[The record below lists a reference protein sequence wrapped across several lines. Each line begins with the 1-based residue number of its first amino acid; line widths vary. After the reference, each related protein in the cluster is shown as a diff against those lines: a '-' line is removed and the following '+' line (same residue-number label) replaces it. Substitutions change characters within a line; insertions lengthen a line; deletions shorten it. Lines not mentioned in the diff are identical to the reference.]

1 MLLLVC
7 IILIYIACAIHNWGF
22 TLGDFTFK
30 YPARNHIPIAMFMAI
45 SGPIGLLTVLF
56 YSKNKHW
63 RWRPLSVEERWQAFS
78 KDYAILGREYFDK
91 YRY

>member
-1 MLLLVC
+1 
-7 IILIYIACAIHNWGF
+7 
-22 TLGDFTFK
+22 
-30 YPARNHIPIAMFMAI
+30 MFMAI